1 MEHNQVQPNNIQTAG
16 TIDIRQLISRYFSR
30 WPVFLLCGVIAFGM
44 SYVYLKFQKPVYQ
57 VKSRL
62 LIKEKMNYDDPS
74 QMIFGRLGMRNSKDL
89 PNQQVILRSY
99 PIIAQ
104 AVERTGLNVSYFR
117 ENRFI
122 SKELYKSAPFTVEIV
137 DSIAG
142 DGVAT
147 TQFFWVRSMD
157 SEGFVLETEQPR
169 TGFVPGR
176 YQYGDVIALGKTNIR
191 VKKRKGVENRSGEY
205 APFQYEYRF
214 RIITTH
220 DLTRSYKSKVQVM
233 ETPASSILEVS
244 MRDNIRQRAKD
255 FLGQLLHSFSE
266 ASLAEKNKVVD
277 STVAFIDKEILSIT
291 DSLFVQEDELED
303 FQTSLKVP
311 DLTMQGELLL
321 KEFAQ
326 LEAQKD
332 EAKLRSKYYDYMNT
346 KLQNDEDD
354 YDKFMAPVAFGV
366 TDPVLSKLV
375 TDIISLQIQKNTLLE
390 GGASK
395 VSKIDE
401 IDGQL
406 EEYKTIMVRSIAD
419 LKASNQIAMED
430 VKSKLILVEN
440 DAKKLPSSERQM
452 LKLKRLLSLNEGIYL
467 FLKEKRANVLITRSA
482 NTPDC
487 KIIEPPYLEPRG
499 PIAPNKKVIRI
510 IWFLVG
516 LFVPLG
522 IMVVYDSLND
532 KLKSKEELQSITNI
546 PVLGSIPH
554 FSKLSKHI
562 GVAEFPKSSLAEAF
576 RIVRTNLEFF
586 GETKSGKMILITSS
600 IAGEGKTFCAINLA
614 GILAMSGNKTVLVGL
629 DLRKPQIHNYLGFNN
644 DKGVTTYL
652 TGKNTIDD
660 IKVSSEIENLTILPS
675 GPIPP
680 NPAELLLRDKATEM
694 LSALRKEYDYVILD
708 TTPSQLVSD
717 AQVLMK
723 HVDASIFI
731 VRQGKTTRDLVQNI
745 NQTHANGKYENITT
759 ILNDVPRGKTY
770 GYGYGYGY
778 YEETELG
785 LWGKITKRF
794 RGNS

>member
-1 MEHNQVQPNNIQTAG
+1 MEHNQVQSNNTHTAG

-30 WPVFLLCGVIAFGM
+30 WPVFLLCGLIAFGM

-57 VKSRL
+57 VKSKL

-89 PNQQVILRSY
+89 PNQQIILRSY
-99 PIIAQ
+99 PIIAE
-104 AVERTGLNVSYFR
+104 AVARTGLNISYFR

-122 SKELYKSAPFTVEIV
+122 SKELYKSAPFSIEII
-137 DSIAG
+137 DSIAS

-147 TQFFWVRSMD
+147 AQFFWVKSMGPD
-157 SEGFVLETEQPR
+157 DFMLETEEPR
-169 TGFVPGR
+169 KGFVPGR
-176 YQYGDVIALGKTNIR
+176 YRYGDVIALGETKIR
-191 VKKRKGVENRSGEY
+191 VKKRRGVEGQSEGY

-214 RIITTH
+214 KITTTQ
-220 DLTRSYKSKVQVM
+220 DLARSYKSRVQVM

-244 MRDNIRQRAKD
+244 MRDNIHQRAED
-255 FLGQLLHSFSE
+255 FLGQLLQSFSE

-277 STVAFIDKEILSIT
+277 STVAFIDREILSIT

-303 FQTSLKVP
+303 FQTSLKMS
-311 DLTMQGELLL
+311 DLSMQGELIL

-332 EAKLRSKYYDYMNT
+332 EAKLRGKYYDYMNT

-406 EEYKTIMVRSIAD
+406 EEYKTIMTRTIAD
-419 LKASNQIAMED
+419 LKASNEIAMED
-430 VKSKLILVEN
+430 VKSKLTLVEN
-440 DAKKLPSSERQM
+440 DAKKLPSSERQL

-487 KIIEPPYLEPRG
+487 KIIEPPSLEPRG
-499 PIAPNKKVIRI
+499 PIAPNKKVISI

-522 IMVVYDSLND
+522 IMVVHDSLND

-554 FSKLSKHI
+554 FSKVSKHI
-562 GVAEFPKSSLAEAF
+562 GVSEFPKSSLAEAF

-586 GETKSGKMILITSS
+586 GESKSGKMILITSS

-629 DLRKPQIHNYLGFNN
+629 DLRKPQIHNYLDFSN

-652 TGKNTIDD
+652 TGKNSMSD
-660 IKVSSEIENLTILPS
+660 IEVSSEIENLTILPS

-680 NPAELLLRDKATEM
+680 NPAELLLRDKTQEM
-694 LSALRKEYDYVILD
+694 LNSLREEYDYVILD

-723 HVDASIFI
+723 HADASIFI

-745 NQTHANGKYENITT
+745 NKTYVNGKYSNITA

-785 LWGKITKRF
+785 LWGKIIKRF